1 MPEFVG
7 SQLPRMVHT
16 LRSVDMTQTAKT
28 PALAA
33 ICSLVSLQV
42 GAAFAKTIFPLVGP
56 EGVAALRIGLAAA
69 LLAMLC
75 QPWKIRIERRHW
87 RYIVPY
93 ALLIGTMNLL
103 IYRAFNYIPVGIA
116 IAIEVLG
123 PLAVA
128 LFASRRKLDL
138 VWIGLALIGVALLP
152 LGSVDGK
159 LDMRGV
165 GFSIAAAACW
175 GIYIVVGPKVADLGS
190 RGVALGMILASL
202 LVVPIGFSHAGLA
215 LLDTK
220 VLLFGIAV
228 AAMSSALP
236 FLLDIYALKRLP
248 ANVFGILMSAS
259 PAVSAVAGLLV
270 LREVLSSLQWLG
282 VAAISL
288 ACIGATQSS
297 SRAHSKR

>member
-1 MPEFVG
+1 
-7 SQLPRMVHT
+7 
-16 LRSVDMTQTAKT
+16 MTQTAKA

-69 LLAMLC
+69 LLGVLF
-75 QPWKIRIERRHW
+75 QPWKIRLERHHW
-87 RYIVPY
+87 RYLVPY
-93 ALLIGTMNLL
+93 ALLIGAMNLL

-123 PLAVA
+123 PLTVA
-128 LFASRRKLDL
+128 LLASRRKLDL
-138 VWIGLALIGVALLP
+138 VWISLALIGIALLP

-165 GFSIAAAACW
+165 GFSLAAAACW
-175 GIYIVVGPKVADLGS
+175 GIYIAVGPKVAELGS
-190 RGVALGMILASL
+190 SGVALGMGLASL
-202 LVVPIGFSHAGLA
+202 LALPIGFSHAGLA
-215 LLDTK
+215 LLEPK
-220 VLLFGIAV
+220 VLLFGMVV

-248 ANVFGILMSAS
+248 ANIFGVLMSAS
-259 PAVSAVAGLLV
+259 PAVSALAGLLV
-270 LREVLSSLQWLG
+270 LQEILSSLQWLG
-282 VAAISL
+282 IGAISL

-297 SRAHSKR
+297 SGPDSKR